1 MVYKLLYYQGAASQV
16 TAVTVTNVK
25 HSAQLVN
32 LVNIGGVSQSN
43 CKATSGSMRS
53 RFSRS
58 AHPQMNAI
66 CTASSEPR
74 KTNRQG
80 HVQ

>member
-32 LVNIGGVSQSN
+32 LVNIGGVSQLQSN
-43 CKATSGSMRS
+43 FWIDEISLFTIRTSPDECHLHSQ
-53 RFSRS
+53 F
-58 AHPQMNAI
+58 
-66 CTASSEPR
+66 
-74 KTNRQG
+74 
-80 HVQ
+80 